1 MAKLIF
7 ITGGV
12 VSSLGK
18 GIAISS
24 IATLLQGHRY
34 TLRLKKLDP
43 YFNIDSGTMNPMQHG
58 EIFVTEDGTE
68 TDMDIGHYERFTGMK
83 ASISDATT
91 SGKIYAKL
99 LSKERNGD
107 YLGYTVQ
114 VIPHITNLIKDFILQ
129 GEDKVDIILCEIG
142 GTVGDIEALPYL
154 ESIRQLFNERTKEN
168 ILSIH
173 LTLIP
178 HLKTAKELKTKPT
191 QHSVKELLSIG
202 IQPSI
207 ILCRGEQVLDI
218 GIKKKISLFCNIK
231 QTNVIQALDSK
242 SIYNIPLL
250 YHQEQLDKKILTLLN
265 LKPSTYTAN
274 NWKQLSVKNRTRKN
288 QVRIVIIGKYDN
300 FQNSYKSLTE
310 SLEHCSINQG
320 YSIKTTYINVNKTK
334 NNVIQR
340 LLATAHGIIIPGGFG
355 AKGLDK
361 IISAIQ
367 YAREEDIPLLG
378 ICLGYQLVLIE
389 YARNV
394 LGIHDANS
402 TEFSQQCTKII
413 HLRQYNQSK
422 KTYNIGGSM
431 RLGSH
436 RCVLRNG
443 SKIQKIYGKRFITE
457 RHRHRYE
464 FNYSFQDK
472 FERGDL
478 FFSGISSSDQCF
490 EIIESKKKKWFIA
503 VQFHPEYIS
512 SPFMPHP
519 LFMSFMQNAN
529 DY

>member
-68 TDMDIGHYERFTGMK
+68 TDMDIGHYERFTGIK
-83 ASISDATT
+83 SSISDSTT

-107 YLGYTVQ
+107 YLGHTVQ
-114 VIPHITNLIKDFILQ
+114 VIPHVTNLIKNFILQ
-129 GEDKVDIILCEIG
+129 GEDQVDIILCEIG

-154 ESIRQLFNERTKEN
+154 ESIRQLFNERTKKN

-178 HLKTAKELKTKPT
+178 YLKTAKELKTKPT

-207 ILCRGEQVLDI
+207 ILCRGEQVLDAE
-218 GIKKKISLFCNIK
+218 IKEKISLFCNIK

-242 SIYNIPLL
+242 SIYNVPLL
-250 YHQEQLDKKILTLLN
+250 YHQEQLDKKILTLLE
-265 LKPSTYTAN
+265 LKSSTYIAN
-274 NWKQLSVKNRTRKN
+274 NWHLLSIKSRTHKKKIC
-288 QVRIVIIGKYDN
+288 IVIIGKYDN

-310 SLEHCSINQG
+310 SLEHCCINQG
-320 YSIKTTYINVNKTK
+320 YNIKTIYINVNKTRDK
-334 NNVIQR
+334 IIQSI
-340 LLATAHGIIIPGGFG
+340 LSTAHGIIVPGGFG
-355 AKGLDK
+355 ARGLDK
-361 IISAIQ
+361 IINSIQ
-367 YAREEDIPLLG
+367 YAREQDIPLLG

-413 HLRQYNQSK
+413 HLRQYNHQK
-422 KTYNIGGSM
+422 KTHSISGSM

-443 SKIQKIYGKRFITE
+443 SKIQKIYDKKFIVE

-464 FNYSFQDK
+464 FNYFFQDK
-472 FERGDL
+472 FEQGDL
-478 FFSGISSSDQCF
+478 FFSGISLSDQCF
-490 EIIESKKKKWFIA
+490 EIIESKSKKWFIA

-512 SPFMPHP
+512 SPFIPHP
-519 LFMSFMQNAN
+519 LFMSFIKKAN
-529 DY
+529 NH